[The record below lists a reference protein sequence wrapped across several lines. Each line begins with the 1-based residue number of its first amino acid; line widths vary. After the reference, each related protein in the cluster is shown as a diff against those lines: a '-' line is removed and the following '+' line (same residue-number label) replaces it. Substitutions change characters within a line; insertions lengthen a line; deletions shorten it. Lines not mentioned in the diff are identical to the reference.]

1 MRAHGDEAALNNSF
15 VDVVSADDTA
25 PKSLRDLRNR
35 CLHPGMYAQ
44 HLEHWLV
51 YFPPQQILIVDG
63 DELKS
68 DPSAVMD
75 RLQAFLKIEPY
86 FDYRQ
91 HLKFDVH
98 KGFYC
103 PVVGRTVKCL
113 GKGKGRRYPSLTD
126 NEEMLV
132 REFYMRHNVAL
143 SKLLT
148 KLRQPIPL
156 WLEQDLSRPQ

>member
-15 VDVVSADDTA
+15 LAVVSAGETA
-25 PKSLRDLRNR
+25 AKNVRDLRNR

-51 YFPPQQILIVDG
+51 HFPPQQILIVDG
-63 DELKS
+63 DELRS

-86 FDYRQ
+86 FDYRD
-91 HLKFDVH
+91 HLRFDVH

-103 PVVGRTVKCL
+103 PVVGKVVKCL
-113 GKGKGRRYPSLTD
+113 GRGKGRHYPPLSD
-126 NEEMLV
+126 EEDKFV
-132 REFYMRHNVAL
+132 RELYMRHNVAL

-156 WLEQDLSRPQ
+156 WLEQDLSRP